1 MESILARTL
10 AILPLGVLAVGLVT
24 ACSDQVPPP
33 TAPAA
38 VTAPAAPPTTV
49 QATTPDPTPPPTP
62 APARPTA
69 PKANGK
75 PKVAYSC
82 EPNAPAK
89 FGDPAHPNTI
99 TNKSCPALNAA
110 KERAARDYQRKLD
123 AEHRAVSDAALQAC
137 REQTGQTTAQCQAQ
151 ARAGLAS

>member
-1 MESILARTL
+1 MESIIARAVATL
-10 AILPLGVLAVGLVT
+10 ALGALATGLAA
-24 ACSDQVPPP
+24 ACSDQVPP
-33 TAPAA
+33 APAGVA
-38 VTAPAAPPTTV
+38 APATPSTTV
-49 QATTPDPTPPPTP
+49 QATTPNPTPPPTS
-62 APARPTA
+62 APAQPTS
-69 PKANGK
+69 PKPRAK

-82 EPNAPAK
+82 EPDAPAK

-110 KERAARDYQRKLD
+110 KEKAARDYQRKLD
-123 AEHRAVSDAALQAC
+123 AERSAVSDAALQAC